1 MLGNNSRNGK
11 EFSESIFSSE
21 NLRIGLIGAPHV
33 IGVDTISASYVIGVN
48 PISAPHDVSVDP
60 IRLSHHVGRFVRR
73 WLL

>member
-33 IGVDTISASYVIGVN
+33 IGVD